1 MVGVRKGGLD
11 TPAGM
16 LLLTLYS
23 YKECKV
29 TVALFSFFFIA
40 NPKNWSLP
48 FKIRIIIANNMVE
61 INNWFKDRNN
71 MKYKNIVTYWKKKHC
86 PENGPNVHFQC
97 FAPKT

>member
-1 MVGVRKGGLD
+1 ML
-11 TPAGM
+11 

-71 MKYKNIVTYWKKKHC
+71 MKYKNIVTY
-86 PENGPNVHFQC
+86 
-97 FAPKT
+97 